1 MCGDGAAMKLLPA
14 CLVMA
19 ALPHA
24 LPSRAGEPPG
34 IRGVVVDAEGR
45 GVEGASIYV
54 EEDPARP
61 HDVVAGTTDAA
72 GAFEIP
78 RVTARRV
85 LLRVAHAA
93 FAPAVVPEV
102 VVAPGAAAREPLR
115 ITLLRGARIGGVVR
129 RRDGRPFTAGRV
141 VVQSSGAAA
150 AYAPPEP
157 IAPDEGGGFEVEHF
171 PPGTAEVY
179 VLAFTPGRGPRRAA
193 ALATLSPIGTAS
205 VQLRDGET
213 TRVEIALRDVV
224 VSGRVTKG
232 GGGLGG
238 IRVTISG
245 PSQSVSFPGMPH
257 PAPSDPPLLSATT
270 REDGT
275 YDVVA
280 FAPGP
285 TRVSLSDAASGAGL
299 AVRSVVVANAD
310 RYALDIEV
318 TGATVA
324 GTVVRQEDGTPLD
337 DVLVTLTPVAG
348 DAGTAARGRSAAD
361 GRFAIGVEPGSYLLR
376 AEVLGR
382 VPAAR
387 SLEVSLDGLTDLR
400 LEMGRG
406 LSINGRLLDETG
418 RPLFRRR
425 RYSRSGRTAKS
436 ERSPAVT
443 AASGSRGSAPGL
455 MR

>member
-1 MCGDGAAMKLLPA
+1 MKLLPA

-205 VQLRDGET
+205 VELRAARRRGWRSPCAT
-213 TRVEIALRDVV
+213 SWCPA
-224 VSGRVTKG
+224 VSRRAAAGWADP
-232 GGGLGG
+232 
-238 IRVTISG
+238 VTISG
-245 PSQSVSFPGMPH
+245 PSPSVSFPGMPH

-299 AVRSVVVANAD
+299 AVRSVVVADAD

-348 DAGTAARGRSAAD
+348 DAGRRRAAAARPMAD
-361 GRFAIGVEPGSYLLR
+361 
-376 AEVLGR
+376 
-382 VPAAR
+382 
-387 SLEVSLDGLTDLR
+387 
-400 LEMGRG
+400 
-406 LSINGRLLDETG
+406 
-418 RPLFRRR
+418 
-425 RYSRSGRTAKS
+425 SRSES
-436 ERSPAVT
+436 
-443 AASGSRGSAPGL
+443 SRAPTC
-455 MR
+455 